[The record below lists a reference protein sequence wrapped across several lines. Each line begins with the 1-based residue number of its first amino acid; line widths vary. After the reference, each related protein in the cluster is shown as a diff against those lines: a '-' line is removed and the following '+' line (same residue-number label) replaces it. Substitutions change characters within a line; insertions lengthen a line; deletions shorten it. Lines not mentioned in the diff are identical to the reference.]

1 MTTSNS
7 NPFAIGCSMVGA
19 LLLVVALLVHL
30 LTDEFTGLYFFSLAL
45 FVIGFFLDTSETE

>member
-7 NPFAIGCSMVGA
+7 NPFAIGCLMAGA
-19 LLLVVALLVHL
+19 LLLVVALLVHS